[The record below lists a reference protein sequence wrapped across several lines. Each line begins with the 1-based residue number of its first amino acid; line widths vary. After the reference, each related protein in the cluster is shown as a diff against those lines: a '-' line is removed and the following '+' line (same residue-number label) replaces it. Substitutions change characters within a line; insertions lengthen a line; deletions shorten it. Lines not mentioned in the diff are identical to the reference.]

1 MAGMH
6 KNCNKLRPHDWP
18 EDKFETM
25 RDKHKAFNN
34 TDGYHIL
41 RTGMG
46 NITHKDD
53 VNLSKE

>member
-1 MAGMH
+1 MH